1 MNAFTAFFTAFF
13 SSSSFLL
20 FFFLNKN
27 CNGLAFTSLSR
38 FRSSGVLCNRFF
50 YWSSFAIVILQF
62 FSVPFCM
69 VCCHIQVMEF
79 RFRFVLS
86 LMRELHLL
94 NSRLFVCLFV
104 FVLSWKGWV
113 FLLAVYIVSFSI
125 TSLDFLLECILN
137 LLRILLRGC
146 LLTCSFVYFFAGLAI
161 LINQL
166 PATDKNGFLQT
177 IVLSP

>member
-1 MNAFTAFFTAFF
+1 MVLHSPPYLGFVLLVSFVTASFIGLPLLLYVPSSDFFRTFLHGLLSHTSDGVQISFRSITNART
-13 SSSSFLL
+13 SSFE
-20 FFFLNKN
+20 
-27 CNGLAFTSLSR
+27 
-38 FRSSGVLCNRFF
+38 
-50 YWSSFAIVILQF
+50 
-62 FSVPFCM
+62 FS
-69 VCCHIQVMEF
+69 
-79 RFRFVLS
+79 
-86 LMRELHLL
+86 
-94 NSRLFVCLFV
+94 FVCLFV
-104 FVLSWKGWV
+104 FVLSWKGCV